1 MHGGR
6 EGNVEVGMGE
16 GGKWRGRHG
25 GREGIGEVGMEGGG
39 KCRDRHGGG
48 REMER

>member
-1 MHGGR
+1 M
-6 EGNVEVGMGE
+6 

-25 GREGIGEVGMEGGG
+25 GREGNGEVGMEGG
-39 KCRDRHGGG
+39 KCRGRHGGREGNGEVGMEGG